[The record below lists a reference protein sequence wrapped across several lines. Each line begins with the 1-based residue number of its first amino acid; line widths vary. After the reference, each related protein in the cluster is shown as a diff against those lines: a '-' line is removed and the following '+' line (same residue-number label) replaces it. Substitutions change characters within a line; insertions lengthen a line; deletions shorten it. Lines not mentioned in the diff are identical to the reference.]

1 MDDLIARF
9 APPTLT
15 TDLQFHAVLACLLGG
30 YRWIK
35 PRCVKVVII
44 PNGHFLGVHADGGAI
59 DFGPVSDLRRNLR
72 KLIETMGLTETEKH
86 RIATLVNRN
95 IEVQGV
101 RFDAFEILDL
111 TPPDPRMN

>member
-1 MDDLIARF
+1 VDDLIAKF
-9 APPTLT
+9 APPRLQ
-15 TDLQFHAVLACLLGG
+15 TDPGFHAVVACLLGG
-30 YRWIK
+30 HRWTT
-35 PRCVKVVII
+35 PHCVRVII
-44 PNGHFLGVHADGGAI
+44 TPDNHFVSVHPDGGAI

-72 KLIETMGLTETEKH
+72 KLIETMGLTEAEKH

-95 IEVQGV
+95 IEVQSG

>member
-1 MDDLIARF
+1 MDDLIAKF
-9 APPTLT
+9 APPRLQ
-15 TDLQFHAVLACLLGG
+15 TDPGFHAVVACLLGG
-30 YRWIK
+30 HRWTT
-35 PRCVKVVII
+35 PHCVRVII
-44 PNGHFLGVHADGGAI
+44 TPDNHFVGVHPDGGAM

-72 KLIETMGLTETEKH
+72 KLIETMGLTEVEKH

-95 IEVQGV
+95 IEVQSG